1 MKKVLALLLALVL
14 VVGAFASCSSE
25 TASDEASG
33 SEEGGVEPVRF
44 GVSYFATGSNAE
56 NGEVAKISLEIAQ
69 DEINEAGGIN
79 GRPVELVFMDV
90 KSDAKESPEVARK
103 FVEDESILAVI
114 AGDSSAGC
122 MAAAPVY
129 QDAGL
134 IQIASN
140 ASAVDYPPM
149 GDYQFSLVGR
159 SSEDIPYGVENVI
172 AGQLQAKTIALIYQN
187 DEWGNSYV
195 ESYESSC
202 AENGIEIVAAE
213 PYMVGDQDFNAVL
226 SKLRQADPDVLALC
240 CQYAE
245 GSLIMKQIRQMGWD
259 DVRCVC
265 SGGLV
270 NDMFLDVV
278 GEDGEGVI
286 GWTIYAY
293 SEDYPAAYAFAEEYR
308 ARSGGK
314 NPSNWGG
321 MYDVLHILANA
332 AIDCGDDLT
341 RATLRDS
348 LAAQDDFVTMMGGNL
363 KFNDDGSVSR
373 EYYPLVIKDGEWV
386 AYTGE

>member
-1 MKKVLALLLALVL
+1 MKKVCALLLAVVLVL
-14 VVGAFASCSSE
+14 SLFAACSKPAADAE
-25 TASDEASG
+25 G
-33 SEEGGVEPVRF
+33 EGGDAVEPIKF
-44 GVSYFATGSNAE
+44 GVSYFGTGSNAE
-56 NGEVAKISLEIAQ
+56 NGEVAKISLEIAL
-69 DEINEAGGIN
+69 DEINAAGGIN

-90 KSDAKESPEVARK
+90 KGDTKESTEVARK
-103 FVEDESILAVI
+103 FVEDESIVAVI
-114 AGDSSAGC
+114 AGDSSSGC
-122 MAAAPVY
+122 MAAVPVY
-129 QDAGL
+129 EDGGL
-134 IQIASN
+134 IQLASN
-140 ASAVDYPPM
+140 ASAVAYPPM

-159 SSEDIPYGVENVI
+159 SSEDIPFGVKNVI
-172 AGQLQAKTIALIYQN
+172 AGQLGAKTVALIYQN
-187 DEWGNSYV
+187 DEWGTSYK
-195 ESYESSC
+195 ENYEKAC

-226 SKLRQADPDVLALC
+226 SKLRQANPDVLALC

-259 DVRCVC
+259 DVQCVC

-270 NDMFLDVV
+270 NDMFLGVV

-308 ARSGGK
+308 TRSGGK

-332 AIDCGDDLT
+332 AEDCGDNLT
-341 RATLRDS
+341 RESLRDS

-363 KFNDDGSVSR
+363 KFNEDGSVSR
-373 EYYPLVIKDGEWV
+373 TYYPLTIKDGQWV
-386 AYTGE
+386 AFQG

>member
-1 MKKVLALLLALVL
+1 MKKVLTMLLALVL
-14 VVGAFASCSSE
+14 IVSLFAGCTQPAEE
-25 TASDEASG
+25 TSG
-33 SEEGGVEPVRF
+33 DGDSATEPVRF
-44 GVSYFATGSNAE
+44 GVSYFATGTNAE
-56 NGEVAKISLEIAQ
+56 NGEVAKISLEIAL
-69 DEINEAGGIN
+69 DEINAAGGIN

-90 KSDAKESPEVARK
+90 KGDAKESPEVARK
-103 FVEDESILAVI
+103 FAEDESILAVI
-114 AGDSSAGC
+114 AGDSSAGV

-129 QDAGL
+129 EDAGL
-134 IQIASN
+134 IQLASN
-140 ASAVDYPPM
+140 ASAADFPPM

-159 SSEDIPYGVENVI
+159 SSEDIPYGVKNVI
-172 AGQLQAKTIALIYQN
+172 AGQLGAKTIALIYQN

-226 SKLRQADPDVLALC
+226 SKLRQANPDVLALC

-259 DVRCVC
+259 DVQCVC

-293 SEDYPAAYAFAEEYR
+293 SEDYPQAYAFAEEYR
-308 ARSGGK
+308 SRSGGK

-321 MYDVLHILANA
+321 MYDVLHILTNA
-332 AIDCGDDLT
+332 AIDCGDNLT
-341 RATLRDS
+341 RETLRDS

-373 EYYPLVIKDGEWV
+373 TYYPLTIKDGEWV
-386 AYTGE
+386 AYNG